1 MKIAY
6 VINSVEGGGAAFPVP
21 AILTALRDC
30 GAEVEIF
37 SLTRRD
43 GRALPA
49 MASAG
54 LTVHVRNGGEKDH
67 WSADRW
73 LRATLARYQPDAI
86 WTSLT
91 RATLLGQR
99 AGAARKVPVI
109 SWQHAAYLRPANQ
122 RLLRMTRDRSRI
134 WVADSLSVAEFS
146 RKALGLSEERLT
158 VWPIFAAEE
167 DAPLARPWTPGEPLR
182 IGSLGRLHPVK
193 GFDVLIAALK
203 ILEETDPTHRN
214 YHLTIGGTGAEL
226 DRLKTLIREAGLGNV
241 ELAGFVGDPSHFLAS
256 QHLYVQPSRSEGFC
270 LAAHEAMQAGL
281 PVIGS
286 AVGEMA
292 HSIIDGVTG
301 LLVEPG
307 NPISL
312 AKAIALS
319 LDHAP
324 DLSRMGHAGRARLL
338 ERFNRESFRRKACEI
353 LQRLGEPCR
362 SGQ

>member
-21 AILTALRDC
+21 AIATALRDC
-30 GAEVEIF
+30 GAEIEIF
-37 SLTRRD
+37 ALTRRD

-49 MASAG
+49 MADSD
-54 LTVHVRNGGEKDH
+54 LTVHVRNGGAKDH
-67 WSADRW
+67 WAADRW
-73 LRATLARYQPDAI
+73 LRNALAHYRPDAV

-122 RLLRMTRDRSRI
+122 RLLRMARNRSSI
-134 WVADSLSVAEFS
+134 WVADSDSVAEFS
-146 RKALGLSEERLT
+146 RKALGLPDDRLI
-158 VWPIFAAEE
+158 VWPIFAADR
-167 DAPLARPWTPGEPLR
+167 DAPQAGPWTAGQPLR

-193 GFDVLIAALK
+193 GYDVLIAALK
-203 ILEETDPTHRN
+203 ILHEVDPPHRPFR
-214 YHLTIGGTGAEL
+214 LTIGGTGAEL
-226 DRLKTLIREAGLGNV
+226 ESLKTQIHEAGLGNV
-241 ELAGFVGDPSHFLAS
+241 DLAGFVGDPAQFLAN

-286 AVGEMA
+286 SVGEMA
-292 HSIIDGVTG
+292 HSIVNGVNG
-301 LLVEPG
+301 LLVDPG
-307 NPISL
+307 DPGSL
-312 AKAIALS
+312 AAAIS
-319 LDHAP
+319 FCLDHAG
-324 DLSRMGHAGRARLL
+324 DLHEMGQAGRTRIL
-338 ERFNRESFRRKACEI
+338 ERFNPASFRRKACEI